1 MEDGLILVYK
11 EKGKTSRKVVEE
23 ISKKYNK
30 KAGHIGTLDPMATG
44 MLPVLIGNGT
54 KLSKYLIE
62 HDKIYLVE
70 MKFGYLTD
78 TLDIEG
84 EILEEDIQFREENIV
99 DNDFF
104 DRIIASMKKELG
116 RKKQIPPIYSAKK
129 LNGKKLYEI
138 ARRDKEKAIEMAKEK
153 TKEITIYNMYDIS
166 LKELWENT
174 PKDISLTF
182 KVECSSGTY
191 IRSLIRDIAKNME
204 TYGVMTDLKRLSVGK
219 YNMEENISE
228 NDFKDNILKI
238 YTEEEVIEDNFRNSV
253 YLKEHRKKAFLT
265 GLKTSISREKYD
277 DGIYKVYI
285 ENNLIGLRRSKKR

>member
-84 EILEEDIQFREENIV
+84 KILEEDIQFREENIV

-138 ARRDKEKAIEMAKEK
+138 ARIDKEKATEMAKEK

-204 TYGVMTDLKRLSVGK
+204 TYGLMTDLKRLSVGK
-219 YNMEENISE
+219 YNMEENILE

-238 YTEEEVIEDNFRNSV
+238 YTEEEVIEDNFKNSV
-253 YLKEHRKKAFLT
+253 YLKEYRKKAFLT

>member
-23 ISKKYNK
+23 IAKKYNK

-44 MLPVLIGNGT
+44 MLPVLIGNST

-84 EILEEDIQFREENIV
+84 EILEEDRKFREKNIV
-99 DNDFF
+99 DNEFF

-116 RKKQIPPIYSAKK
+116 NKKQIPPIYSAKK

-138 ARRDKEKAIEMAKEK
+138 ARKDKEKATEMAKEK
-153 TKEITIYNMYDIS
+153 SKEITIYNMYDIS

-265 GLKTSISREKYD
+265 GLKTSISREEYD

>member
-99 DNDFF
+99 DNEFF

-116 RKKQIPPIYSAKK
+116 RKKQIPSIYSAKK

-138 ARRDKEKAIEMAKEK
+138 ARIDKEKATEMAKEK
-153 TKEITIYNMYDIS
+153 SKEITIYNMYDIS

-204 TYGVMTDLKRLSVGK
+204 TYGVMTELKRLSVGK

-253 YLKEHRKKAFLT
+253 YLKEHRKKVFLT
-265 GLKTSISREKYD
+265 GLKTSISREEYD

>member
-44 MLPVLIGNGT
+44 MLPVLIGNST

-84 EILEEDIQFREENIV
+84 EILEEDKSFRENNIV
-99 DNDFF
+99 DNEFF

-116 RKKQIPPIYSAKK
+116 TKKQIPPIYSAKK

-138 ARRDKEKAIEMAKEK
+138 ARKDKEKATEMAKEK
-153 TKEITIYNMYDIS
+153 SKEITIYNMYDIS
-166 LKELWENT
+166 LKELWDNN
-174 PKDISLTF
+174 PKDIVLSF

-265 GLKTSISREKYD
+265 GLKTSISREEYD

>member
-1 MEDGLILVYK
+1 
-11 EKGKTSRKVVEE
+11 
-23 ISKKYNK
+23 
-30 KAGHIGTLDPMATG
+30 
-44 MLPVLIGNGT
+44 
-54 KLSKYLIE
+54 
-62 HDKIYLVE
+62 
-70 MKFGYLTD
+70 
-78 TLDIEG
+78 
-84 EILEEDIQFREENIV
+84 
-99 DNDFF
+99 
-104 DRIIASMKKELG
+104 MKKELG
-116 RKKQIPPIYSAKK
+116 TKKQIPPIYSAKK

-138 ARRDKEKAIEMAKEK
+138 ARIDKEKATEVAKEK

-228 NDFKDNILKI
+228 NDFKDNILKT
-238 YTEEEVIEDNFRNSV
+238 YTEKEVIEDNFKNSV

>member
-44 MLPVLIGNGT
+44 MLPVLIGNST

-138 ARRDKEKAIEMAKEK
+138 ARIDKEKATEMAKEK

-238 YTEEEVIEDNFRNSV
+238 YTEEEVIEENFKNSV

>member
-23 ISKKYNK
+23 IAKKYNK

-44 MLPVLIGNGT
+44 MLPVLIGNST

-84 EILEEDIQFREENIV
+84 EILEEDRRFREKNIV

-138 ARRDKEKAIEMAKEK
+138 ARKDKEKATEMAKEK
-153 TKEITIYNMYDIS
+153 SKEITIYNMYDIS

-204 TYGVMTDLKRLSVGK
+204 TYGVMTELKRLSVGK
-219 YNMEENISE
+219 YNMEENILE
-228 NDFKDNILKI
+228 NDFEDNILKI
-238 YTEEEVIEDNFRNSV
+238 YTEKEVIEDNFKNSV

-265 GLKTSISREKYD
+265 GLKTSISREEYD